1 MGIEL
6 KVGRYVVHVSEKDL
20 VMDNHACIQIITQL
34 VWKNRNKIPLKMS
47 QKQFQEL
54 RKIGALVADNELDR
68 QAEEQYRSQ
77 VQLYRFNIPAMEKA
91 GFPVK
96 ETKC

>member
-1 MGIEL
+1 
-6 KVGRYVVHVSEKDL
+6 
-20 VMDNHACIQIITQL
+20 MDNHACIQIITQL

-47 QKQFQEL
+47 KKQFQEL
-54 RKIGALVADNELDR
+54 RIIGALVTDNELDR
-68 QAEEQYRSQ
+68 QAEERYRSQ

-91 GFPVK
+91 GFPAK